1 MKNITRKLLLIAVL
15 TTGIISLTS
24 CSGGQQTV
32 DDSSKIKTISTNDL
46 QGDIGKKDWVILDT
60 RENDAFNGWKLD
72 GVKRG
77 GHIKGATDFSASWL
91 KVDAKDKDKILQAA
105 LKTKG
110 ITADKNVVLYDA
122 NGKDTQAVADYL
134 IKNGIKHLY
143 KYDVKEWASDEKLAM
158 ENYPNYQMIVPA
170 SWIKDL
176 IDGKTP
182 ETFKGGS
189 YKVFE
194 VGWGDETKSP
204 DYLKTGHI
212 KGAVHIDTDE
222 VEEGPLWNRLS
233 DDKLQKFAENNG
245 ITVNTIAVLY
255 GSDEMASYRVAAIL
269 KYMGVKDVRVLN
281 GGFTKWQ
288 SAGYELEKTSNKKI
302 PVASFGATVP
312 VNKGYIV
319 DLPQAKEILADKKGS
334 KLVDIRSWDEFIG
347 KISGYDYIKPK
358 GRPAGSVWGHAGTDP
373 SNLQDFRN
381 IDNTMRNGNEIL
393 AMWKEAGIT
402 PDQRLSFYCGTGWRA
417 AEVLTYADV
426 MGLKNISL
434 YDGGWNEWSGN
445 TGNPANPIETGDPK
459 KQ

>member
-1 MKNITRKLLLIAVL
+1 MKAIIRKILLIGVL
-15 TTGIISLTS
+15 ATGIISLTA

-32 DDSSKIKTISTNDL
+32 DNSSKIKAISTKTL
-46 QGDIGKKDWVILDT
+46 QADIGKKDWVILDT

-91 KVDAKDKDKILQAA
+91 KVTAKDKDKTLLAT
-105 LKTKG
+105 LKAKG

-122 NGKDTQAVADYL
+122 NGKDSQAVADYL
-134 IKNGIKHLY
+134 VKNGIKHLY
-143 KYDVKEWASDEKLAM
+143 KYDVNEWASDEKLAM
-158 ENYPNYQMIVPA
+158 ESYPNYQTLVPA

-176 IDGKTP
+176 VDGKTP

-189 YKVFE
+189 YKIFE
-194 VGWGDETKSP
+194 VSWGDETKSP

-212 KGAVHIDTDE
+212 KSASHINTDD
-222 VEEGPLWNRLS
+222 VEEGPLWNKLS
-233 DDKLQKFAENNG
+233 DDKLTKFAQNSG
-245 ITVNTIAVLY
+245 ITANTTVVLY
-255 GSDEMASYRVAAIL
+255 GTDSMGAYRVAAIL

-281 GGFTKWQ
+281 GGLAKWQ
-288 SAGYELEKTSNKKI
+288 SAGYSLEKTSNKKI
-302 PVASFGATVP
+302 PVASFGAAVP
-312 VNKGYIV
+312 ANKAYIV

-334 KLVDIRSWDEFIG
+334 KLVDTRSWNEFIG
-347 KISGYDYIKPK
+347 KTSGYDYIKPM
-358 GRPAGSVWGHAGTDP
+358 GRPAGSVWGHSGTD
-373 SNLQDFRN
+373 SSSLQDFRN

-393 AMWKEAGIT
+393 SMWKEWGIT
-402 PDQRLSFYCGTGWRA
+402 PSQRLSFYCGTGWRA
-417 AEVLTYADV
+417 SEVLTYADV